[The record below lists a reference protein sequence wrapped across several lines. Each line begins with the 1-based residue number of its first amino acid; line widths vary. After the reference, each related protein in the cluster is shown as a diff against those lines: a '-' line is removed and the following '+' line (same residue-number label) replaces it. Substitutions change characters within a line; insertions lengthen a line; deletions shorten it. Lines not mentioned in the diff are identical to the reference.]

1 MGFLCCSV
9 LQWVAVSGSEWQ
21 WVAVSGSEWQ
31 CVAVCCSVLQCV
43 TGCYST
49 LQSVAVYGSV
59 WQCMA
64 VCCNHQAVF
73 VHKSALGGQSVPQN
87 TCTNSQLSKKNRQ
100 QLFQIRNKS
109 GQYTTENRYKGGF
122 WESLPAISVDAPP
135 ASYSK
140 FSKPHSPVQ
149 CTVYYNYTADFWE
162 IYLPHLPIHMHITQI
177 LKWSRSLFN
186 VPLKPPMKPIVAH
199 IYLLRLPICRL
210 DFSKILKNLTLY
222 SM

>member
-109 GQYTTENRYKGGF
+109 GQYTTENRYKGDF

-140 FSKPHSPVQ
+140 NSQNPTPRFNALYIITIQPTFEKSTCHICRYICTLHKFWNDLDLCSTYHWNPLWSRLLRISTCCVCRYVASTFQKFSK
-149 CTVYYNYTADFWE
+149 T
-162 IYLPHLPIHMHITQI
+162 
-177 LKWSRSLFN
+177 
-186 VPLKPPMKPIVAH
+186 
-199 IYLLRLPICRL
+199 
-210 DFSKILKNLTLY
+210 
-222 SM
+222 